1 MIEELTEQREKHKQ
15 SCINNNDNSHAIIAD
30 LYSDP
35 THFIFEIIQNAED
48 AKAKYINF
56 SLIDNNLGIEHDGD
70 EFIHSDIASITTVG
84 DSTKKDDINKIGK
97 FGAGFKSVFA
107 VTNTPKI
114 YSGKY
119 HFEIKDF
126 IIPVEID
133 SINLENN
140 ITRIILPLKNEEVK
154 EKISEKLQNL
164 EMETLLFLNN
174 INEINYQTKNTN
186 VHYKKDDENLNKNNK
201 FGKIFIISKKNK
213 EEQNQEYFIINDNV
227 KIDNKDLKI
236 SVAYNMKNNK
246 IIKSNNSFL
255 SVFFPTKIDTNLNFL
270 LQAPYRTT
278 PNRETIPF
286 DNEENQILTKR
297 LSKLVAESLNIIKE
311 EKLLDVDF
319 LELLPIEK
327 FERNDFYM
335 EIYNSVK
342 EAIKTNSYLPTNNN
356 SFDSVNN
363 LLLARGK
370 ELANLLDCQDLN
382 VIWKKQNWLNAN
394 ITQDK
399 TSKLRDYLIK
409 ELNIEEIT
417 FEKFARALNTDFL
430 KQKSD
435 NWLINF
441 YSNLSEQEALFRDF
455 STKKSVL
462 RNKNIVKLEDE
473 IFTSLY
479 DQNNRLQIYKPTKE
493 KSEFKTV
500 KKIFIEDQKSKI
512 FFENYGVTYPDK
524 FSELKEFIY
533 PKYQN
538 EDINISF
545 DEYEKDIE
553 KITNIYNSREKEEK
567 KKEII
572 NLFKD
577 SYIVY
582 SSNNTFKKPQ
592 DIYFPTD
599 DLKLWFKNNENI
611 DFVNNQIYNDNT
623 KNIFDLFGCLKI
635 PKRIKFKPNFSS
647 AKRQELRNKRSYHRG
662 NGYSNEIEITDYKID
677 GLTINIQIINI
688 DNSVLLWN
696 YLLEYHNIYSIWN
709 QNFYDGIY
717 KWTYYD
723 NIEQGFESKF
733 LKLLKSTKW
742 LSNKENNLVDTNDI
756 TIDELND
763 LYKKND
769 ENIQIL
775 EKIFNFKLDDIKN
788 IEEKYRGKFYT
799 KDEEKELQD
808 KLKRLEELENK
819 NEELAIEK
827 NKWEE
832 KINPND
838 INIHDI
844 EILENNITIQ
854 TDDLSGQ
861 QINTNPDTEHDGNP
875 TDFDPRNNQPKVSKK
890 TKDAIGNWGE
900 KLTYKILEN
909 KYLEENGFIVKWG
922 NQNNNI
928 SKGYDFVILKDNK
941 EVLYIEVKSKVDEKP
956 ELISITGT
964 QWEWARKLYDQNQGE
979 KYQIY
984 VVSNVNTENPKLR
997 IITNPIREWK
1007 DGKLKA
1013 HPVNFEL

>member
-1 MIEELTEQREKHKQ
+1 VIEKLTEQREEHKQ

-56 SLIDNNLGIEHDGD
+56 SLIDNNLGIEHNGD
-70 EFIHSDIASITTVG
+70 EFTYNEIDKKYSDIHSITTVG
-84 DSTKKDDINKIGK
+84 NSTKKDDINKIGK

-107 VTNTPKI
+107 VTNAPKI
-114 YSGKY
+114 HSGKY

-126 IIPVEID
+126 IIPIEID
-133 SINLENN
+133 PINLENN
-140 ITRIILPLKNEEVK
+140 ITKIILPLKNEEVK
-154 EKISEKLQNL
+154 EKISEKIQNL

-174 INEINYQTKNTN
+174 INEINYQTKNEN
-186 VHYKKDDENLNKNNK
+186 GHYIKDDDNLNKNNK

-246 IIKSNNSFL
+246 IIKSSNSFL

-319 LELLPIEK
+319 LELLPIER
-327 FERNDFYM
+327 FERNNFYM
-335 EIYNSVK
+335 EIYSSVK
-342 EAIKTNSYLPTNNN
+342 EAIQTNSYMPTNNN

-473 IFTSLY
+473 TFTSLY
-479 DQNNRLQIYKPTKE
+479 DQNNRLQIYKPPKE

-512 FFENYGVTYPDK
+512 FFENYGVTYPNK

-533 PKYQN
+533 PKYQS

-553 KITNIYNSREKEEK
+553 KITNIYNSQEKEEK

-635 PKRIKFKPNFSS
+635 PKRIKFEPNINNSEYRS
-647 AKRQELRNKRSYHRG
+647 IKQYSTRQNK
-662 NGYSNEIEITDYKID
+662 IIDY
-677 GLTINIQIINI
+677 NI
-688 DNSVLLWN
+688 DCLENNLDNISLEISLLLWKYILQYAN
-696 YLLEYHNIYSIWN
+696 NDSNSYL
-709 QNFYDGIY
+709 QPKFYEGKY
-717 KWTYYD
+717 EFFYRT
-723 NIEQGFESKF
+723 EQSKKF
-733 LKLLKSTKW
+733 KAKFIKLLKSKKW
-742 LSNKENNLVDTNDI
+742 LYNKNEDLIDLKNI

-763 LYKKND
+763 LYKKD
-769 ENIQIL
+769 D
-775 EKIFNFKLDDIKN
+775 EKIEVLERLFEFKLDDIKKF
-788 IEEKYRGKFYT
+788 EENHP
-799 KDEEKELQD
+799 D
-808 KLKRLEELENK
+808 KAIIDK
-819 NEELAIEK
+819 NEYEEFKKYQEQKDKNEKIE
-827 NKWEE
+827 NNEWEE
-832 KINPND
+832 KVNPND

-854 TDDLSGQ
+854 TDDLSDQ
-861 QINTNPDTEHDGNP
+861 QTNTNPDTEHDGNL
-875 TDFDPRNNQPKVSKK
+875 TDFDPKNNQLKVSKK

-900 KLTYKILEN
+900 KLIYKKLQDKYSKEN
-909 KYLEENGFIVKWG
+909 KYFVRWG
-922 NQNNNI
+922 NQDNNT

-941 EVLYIEVKSKVDEKP
+941 EVLYIEVKSKVDKKP

-964 QWEWARKLYDQNQGE
+964 QWEWARKLYNQNQGE

-984 VVSNVNTENPKLR
+984 VVSNVNTKNPKLR
-997 IITNPIREWK
+997 IITDPIKEWK